1 VWSGSGRAGAGV
13 HRVVAE
19 SMRTIGHNLETM
31 GAWGGPSVSAP
42 GEALVAPGVYLL
54 FLIVVGMVVQNCCLA
69 SSVL

>member
-1 VWSGSGRAGAGV
+1 VGAGV

-19 SMRTIGHNLETM
+19 SIGTIGHNLETM

-42 GEALVAPGVYLL
+42 GEALVAPGVHLP
-54 FLIVVGMVVQNCCLA
+54 FLIVVGMVVHCCLA